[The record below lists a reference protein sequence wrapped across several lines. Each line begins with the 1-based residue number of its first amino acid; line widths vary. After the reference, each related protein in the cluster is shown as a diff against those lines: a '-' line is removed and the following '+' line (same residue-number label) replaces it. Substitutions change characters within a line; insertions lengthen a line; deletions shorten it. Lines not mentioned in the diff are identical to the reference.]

1 MGKIG
6 KGNGKGK
13 RKLPKSPAA
22 SEPASSKRGT
32 PVPSPIPSS
41 SNLSRSNLSKGKRQ
55 LLDEIEAARSNLDFD
70 ALRAISAKPEGF
82 VNNDAR
88 QDAWLCALGLTRD
101 QAEADASEWLTPG
114 PDISNPND
122 HVIQADRN
130 RSANFWDMHQQ
141 LRMGQRQK
149 RRNQMANVIYGVSRK
164 HPRLQYYQGFSDIC
178 LVFIEVFDNLNVAFH
193 AAERFALFFLS
204 DFMCRPFNESITP
217 LCFAIQTLMQQVR
230 LYFMKFLNFKN

>member
-1 MGKIG
+1 MGKMG
-6 KGNGKGK
+6 KGQGKGGGK
-13 RKLPKSPAA
+13 KNRKIARSPAA
-22 SEPASSKRGT
+22 SEPASSKRTT
-32 PVPSPIPSS
+32 PQPTPANSS
-41 SNLSRSNLSKGKRQ
+41 SSLTKGKRQ
-55 LLDEIEAARSNLDFD
+55 LLDEIETARSQLDFEK
-70 ALRAISAKPEGF
+70 LREISTGPDGF
-82 VNNDAR
+82 VNNHAR

-101 QAEADASEWLTPG
+101 QAEQDAGEWLAPG
-114 PDISNPND
+114 PDVSNPND

-130 RSANFWDMHQQ
+130 RSANFWDMHQH
-141 LRMGQRQK
+141 LRTGQRQK

-217 LCFAIQTLMQQVR
+217 LCFAIQTLMEQVR
-230 LYFMKFLNFKN
+230 FLTSF